1 MTTQTIHITSNFS
14 SMGTRSVD
22 ERKRVTLGDI
32 LGDSERLQIF
42 QNAQGEIL
50 LKPVVEIPA
59 SEAWLFNNKKA
70 LAAVKR
76 GLQQAAEGKIS
87 KLDLKSL

>member
-1 MTTQTIHITSNFS
+1 MAAQTIHIAGNFS
-14 SMGTRSVD
+14 PVGTRSVD

-59 SEAWLFNNKKA
+59 SEAWLFKNKKA